1 MHDIR
6 FMVLPFLTGLIT
18 FKPQVWQKQVF
29 ARRNQTLAAMSICPP
44 SCGRI
49 YVSWVDNTDSFAA
62 FRSTSPRVGK
72 PLILIKTWLQA
83 SFLLQRQYFC
93 TWNRL
98 PLESDSL
105 LSTTPASDVL
115 QLTSDNQLTPHH
127 HPPGECQHPRFG
139 LNVDIII
146 IKLHND

>member
-49 YVSWVDNTDSFAA
+49 YNTDSFAA

-93 TWNRL
+93 T
-98 PLESDSL
+98 
-105 LSTTPASDVL
+105 
-115 QLTSDNQLTPHH
+115 
-127 HPPGECQHPRFG
+127 
-139 LNVDIII
+139 
-146 IKLHND
+146 